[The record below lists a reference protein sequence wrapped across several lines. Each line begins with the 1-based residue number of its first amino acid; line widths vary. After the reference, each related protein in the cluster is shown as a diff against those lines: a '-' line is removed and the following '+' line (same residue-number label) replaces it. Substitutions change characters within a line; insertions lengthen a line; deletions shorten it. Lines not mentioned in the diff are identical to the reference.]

1 MFLHAENQQLLWQ
14 TLQKTPYFV
23 DFTQKFAGYR
33 DAWFR
38 NMNEQFYTQWISQR
52 GQIPTNARELLTINK
67 CAIQFMV
74 ADLKRLLGYSSS
86 LHANKPM
93 PSYQT
98 ESVKE
103 IPSYNLA
110 NERKQREDIWASSF
124 NQYQSEYNKLLE
136 KPLLPMR
143 ALPSEPIG
151 DKIQNMEELLKEQTR
166 IREMDIN
173 PFPIPQNNNASPKT
187 YNLSPP
193 KLKILDEINS
203 FPDVERIEIDMQ
215 DNPKKTVR
223 WTNEDSNAS
232 DIPAQVQVD
241 IEER

>member
-23 DFTQKFAGYR
+23 EFTQKFAGYR

-38 NMNEQFYTQWISQR
+38 TMNEQFYTQWISQR

-67 CAIQFMV
+67 YALQFMV

-86 LHANKPM
+86 PHANKTD
-93 PSYQT
+93 SI
-98 ESVKE
+98 KE
-103 IPSYNLA
+103 IPSYNIA
-110 NERKQREDIWASSF
+110 NERKQREDTWASSF

-143 ALPSEPIG
+143 GLPSEPIG

-166 IREMDIN
+166 IREMDFK
-173 PFPIPQNNNASPKT
+173 PFPEPQSIA
-187 YNLSPP
+187 YNLSPR
-193 KLKILDEINS
+193 KLKILDEINT
-203 FPDVERIEIDMQ
+203 FPDVERIEIDMH
-215 DNPKKTVR
+215 DATKKIVR
-223 WTNEDSNAS
+223 WSNDDNATTIAS
-232 DIPAQVQVD
+232 NIANIQ
-241 IEER
+241 EENQNKEQI